1 MRLTPVRENVV
12 DVRLTTIELSSLIAA
27 ARLAADAMAGDGAA
41 PPELLAVLRG
51 VLADYD
57 RAAARL
63 HDE

>member
-1 MRLTPVRENVV
+1 VRLISVRPNVV
-12 DVRLTTIELSSLIAA
+12 DVRLTTVELSALVAA
-27 ARLAADAMAGDGAA
+27 ARLAADAMARDAAA
-41 PPELLAVLRG
+41 PPELLAVLRD